1 MYICHSNRESYFKR
15 WHFHPMKM
23 VSVKTP
29 FGAEVSLAPDT
40 PKFPIKRYFTG
51 DCVSLVLTKSNNTI
65 FPSHFT

>member
-29 FGAEVSLAPDT
+29 IGAEVSLAPDT

-51 DCVSLVLTKSNNTI
+51 DCV
-65 FPSHFT
+65 FH